1 MRRVLFV
8 NHLALGSASSYR
20 QADLA
25 KYLGKGGF
33 ECHFIGLRPK
43 SDGAAADVSEGW
55 PFKSFTFWEEPLARK
70 FHANLRLFRLQTEGV
85 SLLHV
90 NRANPYTASIV
101 SIGNLPR
108 TRLTVDMEDWD
119 GYGGYSSYAGF
130 YDAKGFA
137 LTLYENLFPRTGDVV
152 LAVSHLLERRM
163 HELGVPKEK
172 LLFIPNGYDR
182 DVFQPSVSG
191 RPVREEFSLGDSPLV
206 IYVSTFHRFE
216 APLHRTALAAF
227 KRASAKVPDAK
238 LLMVGGGN
246 LDVGSLVAE
255 AGLQGRTIQ
264 AGRVPREKIPQ
275 IIAAADVALHVISD
289 HPFHKASSPMVMPE
303 YMAMGKAVV
312 APKTGELEFGL
323 ADGAGLLV
331 NRPDPYL
338 LGDGVIQMLKDE
350 ERRRAIGERA
360 MKRAREEYSYDVLA
374 ERLREAY
381 SRIPIE

>member
-1 MRRVLFV
+1 M
-8 NHLALGSASSYR
+8 
-20 QADLA
+20 
-25 KYLGKGGF
+25 
-33 ECHFIGLRPK
+33 
-43 SDGAAADVSEGW
+43 
-55 PFKSFTFWEEPLARK
+55 
-70 FHANLRLFRLQTEGV
+70 
-85 SLLHV
+85 
-90 NRANPYTASIV
+90 
-101 SIGNLPR
+101 
-108 TRLTVDMEDWD
+108 
-119 GYGGYSSYAGF
+119 
-130 YDAKGFA
+130 
-137 LTLYENLFPRTGDVV
+137 
-152 LAVSHLLERRM
+152 AVSHLLERRL
-163 HELGVPKEK
+163 HQLGVPKEK
-172 LLFIPNGYDR
+172 LLFIPNGYDS

-191 RPVREEFSLGDSPLV
+191 RAVREAFSLGDSPLV
-206 IYVSTFHRFE
+206 IYVSTFHGFE

-227 KRASAKVPDAK
+227 KCASAKVPDAK

-255 AGLQGRTIQ
+255 AGLKDRAIQ

-331 NRPDPYL
+331 KRPDPYL
-338 LGDGVIQMLKDE
+338 LGEGVIQMLKDE

-360 MKRAREEYSYDVLA
+360 MKRARKEYSYDVLT